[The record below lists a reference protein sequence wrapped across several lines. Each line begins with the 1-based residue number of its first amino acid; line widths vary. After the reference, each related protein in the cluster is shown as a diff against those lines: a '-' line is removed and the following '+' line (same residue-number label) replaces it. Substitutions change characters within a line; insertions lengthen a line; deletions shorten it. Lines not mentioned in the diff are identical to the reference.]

1 VFSSDDAVDPA
12 VAGTSEPRLAVIG
25 PVGVLAVGI
34 LAAGFANVAIVRDV
48 LDVATA
54 SLFAVAP

>member
-1 VFSSDDAVDPA
+1 
-12 VAGTSEPRLAVIG
+12 
-25 PVGVLAVGI
+25 VLAVGI
-34 LAAGFANVAIVRDV
+34 LVAGFANVAIVRDV